1 MSITRTALMALVAV
15 SALTVLTPGHAE
27 TQAKE
32 GQPIVLAH
40 NMYDD
45 ATSKMHSV
53 VETIVTPI
61 VNPKELACLARNIFF
76 EAGSEPEEGKVAVG
90 LVTLNRAQ
98 DGRFAKTICGVVEQK
113 LTRDIPK
120 NQIVKVEKTNWYGKK
135 QVETQEQTVWSKIS
149 ICQFSWRCMFVKNP
163 NSKDERWV
171 ESQRIAQELLV
182 SDYSYSDYRNKYSD
196 ALYFHATSIRPP
208 WARDKHWIGRI
219 GGHYFYSEKV
229 SNRN

>member
-1 MSITRTALMALVAV
+1 MSITRTVLMALVAV

-27 TQAKE
+27 TLAKE
-32 GQPIVLAH
+32 GQPIVLAY

-45 ATSKMHSV
+45 ASSKMHSV

-76 EAGSEPEEGKVAVG
+76 EAGSEPVEGKVAVG

-98 DGRFAKTICGVVEQK
+98 DGRFAKTICGVVDQK

-120 NQIVKVEKTNWYGKK
+120 NQIIKVEKTNWYGKK

-182 SDYSYSDYRNKYSD
+182 SDYSYSDYRDKYSD
-196 ALYFHATSIRPP
+196 ALYFHATGVRPP

>member
-1 MSITRTALMALVAV
+1 MALVAV

-27 TQAKE
+27 ALAKE
-32 GQPIVLAH
+32 GQPIVLAY

-45 ATSKMHSV
+45 ATSKIQSAM
-53 VETIVTPI
+53 ETIVTPI

-98 DGRFAKTICGVVEQK
+98 DGRFAKTICGVVDQK
-113 LTRDIPK
+113 IIINVPK
-120 NQIVKVEKTNWYGKK
+120 EIVVEKRTLFRTER
-135 QVETQEQTVWSKIS
+135 ETQTVWSKLA
-149 ICQFSWRCMFVKNP
+149 ICQFSWRCIMVKTP
-163 NSKDERWV
+163 KGTDERWE
-171 ESQRIAQELLV
+171 ESQRIAQALLTI
-182 SDYSYSDYRNKYSD
+182 DDSYPDLRSKYGD
-196 ALYFHATSIRPP
+196 ALYFHNASVRPG
-208 WARDKHWIGRI
+208 WSKQKEWVGRI